1 MPVHNEDIAR
11 HFEEIADL
19 LEIQGANPF
28 RVRAYRNGARAVRAL
43 GRSLADLVE
52 EGADL
57 SELPDIGDA
66 LAKKIVELLQSGTT
80 EAMKQLHTELPA
92 SLEDLLRIPALG
104 PKRVKALYSDL
115 GIKTLAQLERAAKA
129 GKVRELP
136 GFGSKTEAKILEALA
151 AHRTKKQRMLL
162 ATAVDYAEP
171 LVTYLQR
178 TSGVDHVIVA
188 GSYRRGRETVG
199 DLDIL
204 VTAPKG
210 SKLMSRFVDYD
221 EVAEVVS
228 QGTTRSSVLLRS
240 GLQVDLR
247 LAPPES
253 LGAALH
259 YFTGSKAHNIQLRR
273 LGQQSGLKINE
284 YGVFKG
290 QRRIAGEDERSVFAS
305 VGLPWIP
312 PELREGSDE
321 LEAAAAGQLPDLIEP
336 GDLRGELHCHTNA
349 TDGHASLREVAHAAK
364 ARGLKYLAITD
375 HSQRLSMVHGLDVK
389 RLRRQLSEI
398 DALNEELKGIT
409 LLKGI
414 ECDILDDGR
423 LDLPDEILGELDLV
437 IGAVHYKFSL
447 PRDKQTERILRA
459 MDHRYFSILA
469 HPTGRLLEEREPYA
483 VDLER
488 IIAHAAERGCF
499 LELNSQP
506 RRLDLDST
514 GCRMAKDAGVLVA
527 IDTDAHSVNDLD
539 HRRFGIGQA
548 RRGWLEKGDVLN
560 TRGLRELRKLLART
574 MG

>member
-178 TSGVDHVIVA
+178 TSGVDQVIVA

-228 QGTTRSSVLLRS
+228 RGTTRSSVLLRS

-247 LAPPES
+247 LVPPES

-273 LGQQSGLKINE
+273 LGQRRGLKINE

-375 HSQRLSMVHGLDVK
+375 HSKRLSMVHGLDVK
-389 RLRRQLSEI
+389 RLRRQLTEI
-398 DALNEELKGIT
+398 DALNAELKGIT

-414 ECDILDDGR
+414 ECDILDEGR

-437 IGAVHYKFSL
+437 IGAVHYKFNL
-447 PRDKQTERILRA
+447 PRGKQTERILRA

-483 VDLER
+483 ADLER
-488 IIAHAAERGCF
+488 IIVHAAGRGCF

-506 RRLDLDST
+506 RRLDLDAT
-514 GCRMAKDAGVLVA
+514 ACRMAKDAGVLVA

>member
-57 SELPDIGDA
+57 SALPDIGDA

-80 EAMKQLHTELPA
+80 EAMSQLHKELPA
-92 SLEDLLRIPALG
+92 SLEDLLRIPTLG
-104 PKRVKALYSDL
+104 PKRVKALFSDL

-129 GKVRELP
+129 GKVRGLP
-136 GFGSKTEAKILEALA
+136 GFGSRTEAKILESLT

-178 TSGVDHVIVA
+178 TSGVDQVIVA

-228 QGTTRSSVLLRS
+228 EGTTRSSALLRS

-247 LAPPES
+247 LVPPDS

-273 LGQQSGLKINE
+273 LGQQRGLKINE

-290 QRRIAGEDERSVFAS
+290 KRRVAGEDEPSVFAA

-312 PELREGSDE
+312 PELREGGDE
-321 LEAAAAGQLPDLIEP
+321 LEAAAAGRLPDLIESD
-336 GDLRGELHCHTNA
+336 DLRGELHCHTNA
-349 TDGHASLREVAHAAK
+349 TDGHASLREMVHAAK
-364 ARGLKYLAITD
+364 GHGLKYLAITD
-375 HSQRLSMVHGLDVK
+375 HSQRLTMVHGLDVK

-398 DALNEELKGIT
+398 DALNAELRGIT
-409 LLKGI
+409 VLKGI
-414 ECDILDDGR
+414 ECDILGDGR

-437 IGAVHYKFSL
+437 IGAVHYKFNL
-447 PRDKQTERILRA
+447 PRNKQTERILRA
-459 MDHRYFSILA
+459 MDNRYFSILA
-469 HPTGRLLEEREPYA
+469 HPTGRLLEEREPYS

-506 RRLDLDST
+506 RRLDLDAT
-514 GCRMAKDAGVLVA
+514 GCRMARDAGVLVA
-527 IDTDAHSVNDLD
+527 INTDAHSVNDLD

-548 RRGWLEKGDVLN
+548 RRGWLEKDHVLN
-560 TRGLRELRKLLART
+560 TRGLRELSKLLART